1 MTRSHIA
8 ACASCRFTTAAG
20 VSSKTGT
27 RTMASRRICKFT
39 PEKLSNFYVSLEQ
52 RLFGVTGAEPIAG
65 II

>member
-1 MTRSHIA
+1 
-8 ACASCRFTTAAG
+8 
-20 VSSKTGT
+20 
-27 RTMASRRICKFT
+27 MASRRICKFT